1 MRHVSLERRILMIL
15 NLIKIILILWIVS
28 IVARWY
34 NRLVS
39 QHSRERF
46 SPPPPQPSQEAN
58 TPPNDIIR
66 DRIEEAEF
74 EEVEKKP

>member
-28 IVARWY
+28 VVARWY

-39 QHSRERF
+39 QHSQERF
-46 SPPPPQPSQEAN
+46 SPPSPPQPPLGAD
-58 TPPNDIIR
+58 DITR
-66 DRIEEAEF
+66 NRIEEAEF